1 MNHHAHHPHGGCGD
15 ACCLRVSDLSVRL
28 GTDQILE
35 HVSLHMHCGEMVA
48 LIGPNGAGKST
59 LIKSILGQQ
68 TYEGTI
74 TFSTP
79 EHPSQRLRIGYV
91 PQSPAF
97 DRADPVTVQDLF
109 VSCVS
114 RRPAFLPVPRALR

>member
-28 GTDQILE
+28 GADQILE

-68 TYEGTI
+68 TY
-74 TFSTP
+74 
-79 EHPSQRLRIGYV
+79 
-91 PQSPAF
+91 
-97 DRADPVTVQDLF
+97 
-109 VSCVS
+109 
-114 RRPAFLPVPRALR
+114 